1 MVATATAWIL
11 CALTACSVAALGLGV
26 RIGEGAPG
34 IIALELSSLLAL
46 LLAQAVTSLF
56 AGPIIGFCV
65 AFIYSTLAFIGP
77 WAALPPSWMMLER
90 SPWIW
95 QGVAALAAT
104 VASAALSLLLILAGA
119 FVSWRRDWL
128 VGTR

>member
-1 MVATATAWIL
+1 MVAIVTAWIL
-11 CALTACSVAALGLGV
+11 LALTACSAAALGLGA

-34 IIALELSSLLAL
+34 IIALELASLLAL

-56 AGPIIGFCV
+56 AGPIIGFCL
-65 AFIYSTLAFIGP
+65 AFVYSALAFIGP

-95 QGVAALAAT
+95 QGVAAVPAAT
-104 VASAALSLLLILAGA
+104 AALILVGA

-128 VGTR
+128 VVTR